1 MSGHRNENL
10 PHYHLY
16 IKFPSGATK
25 EMPAVFQRSAVGI
38 DGSEKSATVQDIYNF
53 VKDQYINEP
62 FTLYWKGKKLDNPNI
77 KLRQIVVDSHKL
89 VLYKPIND
97 PIVVIFNKELEPQYV
112 ESHDLD
118 LVDFTSP
125 QTPR

>member
-16 IKFPSGATK
+16 IKFPSGTTK

-97 PIVVIFNKELEPQYV
+97 PIVVIFNKELEPLYV

-118 LVDFTSP
+118 LVDFTYP